1 MSGSSGRGPTIDMS
15 PRSTLKSCGSSSILV
30 RRNRAPSGNTRGSSC
45 PVMRLARPGRR
56 WCMVRSLYMVKGAPA
71 RPTRRAR
78 YSTGPGLAR
87 RIPSAAIASTGATS
101 ARPTPEST
109 TSRRRLT
116 MAVDLPHGHE
126 HFRGL
131 HAALLPPSL
140 GAIAQGLERS
150 RVRIGA
156 QLGLVA
162 RHRGD
167 LGLERLA
174 DVHPGIRHEAA
185 REGPL
190 SAARGVERV
199 HGPDTILRRSRCDEG
214 RLEEQLVVAIDV
226 ATVLAVDHVGPELA
240 HDLLEQRDHALA
252 AVFLVAAGDHLP
264 ARLGHGAHQRTEHR
278 PRIDRGGGAVTA
290 EQQPALPNRPAGPVE
305 PAERPGV
312 RPRERANEVVDLAA
326 RAGPIDHAVGGAAAW
341 ELRVLARELRPAGPF
356 RPPIP
361 EGGTP

>member
-45 PVMRLARPGRR
+45 PVMRLARPGRP

-131 HAALLPPSL
+131 HAALVPPSL

-156 QLGLVA
+156 QLA
-162 RHRGD
+162 FITCHRGD
-167 LGLERLA
+167 LGLEPLIGKAKQTDRAHPERVGGPLHVLRLA
-174 DVHPGIRHEAA
+174 DPARAVAERLSLAGDGGVHLAPRA
-185 REGPL
+185 R
-190 SAARGVERV
+190 V
-199 HGPDTILRRSRCDEG
+199 
-214 RLEEQLVVAIDV
+214 
-226 ATVLAVDHVGPELA
+226 
-240 HDLLEQRDHALA
+240 QRD
-252 AVFLVAAGDHLP
+252 
-264 ARLGHGAHQRTEHR
+264 
-278 PRIDRGGGAVTA
+278 
-290 EQQPALPNRPAGPVE
+290 
-305 PAERPGV
+305 
-312 RPRERANEVVDLAA
+312 
-326 RAGPIDHAVGGAAAW
+326 GAAAAQHFVVGMGGDHQDS
-341 ELRVLARELRPAGPF
+341 LR
-356 RPPIP
+356 
-361 EGGTP
+361 

>member
-131 HAALLPPSL
+131 HAALVPPSL

-156 QLGLVA
+156 QLA
-162 RHRGD
+162 FITFHRGD
-167 LGLERLA
+167 LGLERLY
-174 DVHPGIRHEAA
+174 DVHPDIRHEAA
-185 REGPL
+185 GEGPL
-190 SAARGVERV
+190 RAARGVERV
-199 HGPDTILRRSRCDEG
+199 HGSDAILRRSRRDEG
-214 RLEEQLVVAIDV
+214 GFEEQLVVAIDV
-226 ATVLAVDHVGPELA
+226 ATVLTIDDVGSQLADH
-240 HDLLEQRDHALA
+240 LLERRDDIREGDGIEPLIGKAEQTDRAHPERVGGPLHVLRLADPARAVAERLSLAGDGGVHLAPRARVQRD
-252 AVFLVAAGDHLP
+252 
-264 ARLGHGAHQRTEHR
+264 
-278 PRIDRGGGAVTA
+278 
-290 EQQPALPNRPAGPVE
+290 
-305 PAERPGV
+305 
-312 RPRERANEVVDLAA
+312 
-326 RAGPIDHAVGGAAAW
+326 GAAAAQHFVVGMGGDHQDS
-341 ELRVLARELRPAGPF
+341 LR
-356 RPPIP
+356 
-361 EGGTP
+361 